1 MELFEFEHRAGV
13 TVVVPSVQR
22 LDAAVAPAFRQA
34 VVDRVARGERRLVMD
49 LGRGEFM
56 DSSGL
61 GALVSILK
69 AAGAEGAMSLCQAGA
84 SVSALL
90 TLTRMD
96 RVFRIVP
103 TRDEAVALMAAA
115 SGGT

>member
-1 MELFEFEHRAGV
+1 MELVEFEHRQGV

-34 VVDRVARGERRLVMD
+34 VVDRVERGERRLVMD
-49 LGRGEFM
+49 LGRVEFM

-69 AAGAEGAMSLCQAGA
+69 AAGSQGAMALCQAGGT
-84 SVSALL
+84 VPGLL
-90 TLTRMD
+90 ALTRMD

-103 TRDEAVALMAAA
+103 TREEAVALMGAA
-115 SGGT
+115 STGA

>member
-1 MELFEFEHRAGV
+1 MELIEVEHRAGV
-13 TVVVPSVQR
+13 TVVAPAVPR
-22 LDAAVAPAFRQA
+22 LDATIAPAFRQA
-34 VVDRVARGERRLVMD
+34 VVDRVERGERRLVLD
-49 LGRGEFM
+49 LGRVEFM

-69 AAGAEGAMSLCQAGA
+69 AAGSQGAMALCQARG
-84 SVSALL
+84 SVQGLL

-115 SGGT
+115 PTGP

>member
-1 MELFEFEHRAGV
+1 MDLIDIEHLAGV
-13 TVVVPSVQR
+13 TVVVPSVKR

-34 VVDRVARGERRLVMD
+34 VVDRVARGERRLVLD
-49 LGRGEFM
+49 LRHVEFM

-61 GALVSILK
+61 GALVAILK
-69 AAGAEGAMSLCQAGA
+69 AAGTQGAVALCHAGGA
-84 SVSALL
+84 VRGLL

-103 TRDEAVALMAAA
+103 TREEAIDLTAP
-115 SGGT
+115 STGGP

>member
-1 MELFEFEHRAGV
+1 MELIDVEHREGV
-13 TVVVPSVQR
+13 TILTPAMPR

-34 VVDRVARGERRLVMD
+34 VVDRVEQGERRLVLD
-49 LGRGEFM
+49 LERVEFM

-69 AAGAEGAMSLCQAGA
+69 AAGAQGAVALCQAGGA
-84 SVSALL
+84 VQGLL
-90 TLTRMD
+90 ALTRMD

-103 TRDEAVALMAAA
+103 TRDEAVALMAHAPT
-115 SGGT
+115 GP

>member
-1 MELFEFEHRAGV
+1 MELIDVEHEDGV
-13 TVVVPSVQR
+13 TVITPAVQR

-34 VVDRVARGERRLVMD
+34 VVDRVERGERRVVVD
-49 LGRGEFM
+49 LGRVEFM

-69 AAGAEGAMSLCQAGA
+69 AAGSQGALALCRATGA
-84 SVSALL
+84 VQGLL

-96 RVFRIVP
+96 RVFRIAA
-103 TRDEAVALMAAA
+103 TRDEAVAMAANA
-115 SGGT
+115 PAGP